1 MGAFYL
7 QAALQVAI
15 EGGDFPHR
23 QTVRACEWIGWIEGQ
38 PMRICPFS
46 LSNPKLMRLGSIRIV
61 IFTALAVP
69 WVMLGVAHAKEGIR
83 GSVAV

>member
-1 MGAFYL
+1 
-7 QAALQVAI
+7 
-15 EGGDFPHR
+15 
-23 QTVRACEWIGWIEGQ
+23 
-38 PMRICPFS
+38 MRICPFS